1 MRHRVAG
8 KKLNRAPDQ
17 RLALR
22 RALVTEL
29 FRHGAIQ
36 TTEAKADAVR
46 GMAEK
51 LITKAKRSIMAND
64 AVQVV
69 NARRLAAAQLYGPE
83 IVKKLF
89 DEIAP
94 KLIERP
100 GGYTRVYKLGRRL
113 GDAAAM
119 VQLELVIEEDI
130 DDSKTDKKAAEKK
143 ATDKKSADKKSAD
156 KKAAKQK

>member
-8 KKLNRAPDQ
+8 KQLNRSADQ

-22 RALVTEL
+22 RGLVTEL

-36 TTEAKADAVR
+36 TTEAKAEAVR

-51 LITKAKRSIMAND
+51 LITKAKRSLAAGDPIK
-64 AVQVV
+64 VV
-69 NARRLAAAQLYGPE
+69 NARRSAARFLYGNE

-94 KLIERP
+94 KYASRN
-100 GGYTRVYKLGRRL
+100 GGYTRTFKIGLRQ
-113 GDAAAM
+113 GDAASV
-119 VQLELVIEEDI
+119 VQLELVDEE
-130 DDSKTDKKAAEKK
+130 
-143 ATDKKSADKKSAD
+143 
-156 KKAAKQK
+156 

>member
-8 KKLNRAPDQ
+8 KQLNRTADQ

-22 RALVTEL
+22 RGLVTDL

-46 GMAEK
+46 NQAEK
-51 LITKAKRSIMAND
+51 LITKAKRSLAAND
-64 AVQVV
+64 PVKVV
-69 NARRLAAAQLYGPE
+69 NARRQAARFIYGNE

-94 KLIERP
+94 KYSNRN
-100 GGYTRVYKLGRRL
+100 GGYTRTFKLGLRK
-113 GDAAAM
+113 GDAAPV
-119 VQLELVIEEDI
+119 VQLELVEGEE
-130 DDSKTDKKAAEKK
+130 
-143 ATDKKSADKKSAD
+143 
-156 KKAAKQK
+156 